1 MTVFNCTINSL
12 LFKILLYYKNV
23 FSLSRFST
31 GRFFTVQVV
40 LLFLSVAPLWEED
53 KTTFVRHK
61 YDGKVNA
68 CFMCLCEHP
77 VLS

>member
-23 FSLSRFST
+23 FSP
-31 GRFFTVQVV
+31 GVFFTVQVV